1 MRTNSTLLPLLRAF
15 TLGILTTSDAIAQCD
30 APTPSMTTVHGDPA
44 MICQGASVVL
54 NGTASMAAPGHSLV
68 QWIWDLGADGLRYTT
83 VPTTTVTFNN
93 GGVYTILLNVRDEA
107 GCYSE
112 VPDTLHVLVSATPDF
127 SGIQMPSAM
136 CEGESFLLVGSAVGS
151 PMISNP
157 SGCTA
162 ADNGTPLVD
171 DIGVTTTS
179 LIQVNSG
186 DNAVIETLADLGDI
200 CMDIEHSFMGDLVLS
215 VTCPNGQSVVLH
227 QQGGG
232 GTFLGD
238 ANDSDGSTIIP
249 GTCFQYCFSADPD
262 HGTLVESGPGGSSP
276 NVVATSEG
284 TAIAPGRYTPVQP
297 LSQLVGCPV
306 NGTWT
311 FSAQDLWAADNG
323 YLCGWCIT
331 FNGGVDSTFYD
342 QGPILGTSADSSF
355 WTGPGVLNDPD
366 EPGTASFVPMAGFAD
381 LTYTVLD
388 SYGCSHQA
396 AYTVGVGIPPNPMI
410 YENTDLGL
418 ICVQVDGD
426 PDIQWSY
433 NSNPV
438 SGAVGTCFTP
448 PGNGVVSVTATTPEG
463 CSGTD
468 IFLGTAIGG
477 DDPTGYFDL
486 HVYPVPNS
494 GTFTI
499 VFDGTI
505 PGTMD
510 LRILDMTG
518 RAVHQQ
524 QLSSSSGEG
533 LFEVQAELAKG
544 AYSVEL
550 NGEGIRRTQR
560 IVVH

>member
-1 MRTNSTLLPLLRAF
+1 
-15 TLGILTTSDAIAQCD
+15 
-30 APTPSMTTVHGDPA
+30 
-44 MICQGASVVL
+44 
-54 NGTASMAAPGHSLV
+54 MAAPGHSLV

-93 GGVYTILLNVRDEA
+93 GGVYPILLNVRDEA

-127 SGIQMPSAM
+127 SGIQMPIAM
-136 CEGESFLLVGSAVGS
+136 CEGESFLLVGSAVGF

-162 ADNGTPLVD
+162 ADNGTPIVD
-171 DIGVTTTS
+171 NTAVTTTS
-179 LIQVNSG
+179 VIQVNSG
-186 DNAVIETLADLGDI
+186 GNAVIETVADLGDI

-232 GTFLGD
+232 NTFLGD
-238 ANDSDGSTIIP
+238 ANDADGSTIIP
-249 GTCFQYCFSADPD
+249 GTCFQYCFGADPD
-262 HGTLVESGPGGSSP
+262 HGTLVESAAGGTSP
-276 NVVATSEG
+276 NVVPTSQG

-331 FNGGVDSTFYD
+331 FGAGVDSTFYD

-366 EPGTASFVPMAGFAD
+366 EPGTALFVPMAGIAD

-388 SYGCSHQA
+388 NYGCSHQA
-396 AYTVGVGIPPNPMI
+396 SYTVGVGVPPNPVI

-426 PDIQWSY
+426 PDIQWNY
-433 NSNPV
+433 NGNPV
-438 SGAVGTCFTP
+438 SGAVGSCFTP
-448 PGNGVVSVTATTPEG
+448 PGNGVVSVTATTLEG

-468 IFLGTAIGG
+468 IFLSTAIG
-477 DDPTGYFDL
+477 DDERAEGLDFR
-486 HVYPVPNS
+486 VYPVPNS

-499 VFDGTI
+499 VMEGTI
-505 PGTMD
+505 QGTMN

-518 RAVHQQ
+518 RTVHQE
-524 QLSSSSGEG
+524 QLSPSSGTG

-550 NGEGIRRTQR
+550 SGHELRRTQR